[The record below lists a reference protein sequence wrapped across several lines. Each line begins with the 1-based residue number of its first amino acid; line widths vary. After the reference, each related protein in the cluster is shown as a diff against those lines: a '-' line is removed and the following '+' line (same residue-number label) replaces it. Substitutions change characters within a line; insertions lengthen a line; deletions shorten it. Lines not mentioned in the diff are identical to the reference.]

1 VNPTIHRITL
11 AVPALGLAS
20 VVLAFLLGDAR
31 VGIAASVGAVV
42 ALANWMSLRW
52 LVGRAT
58 QGTVRSRNGLMV
70 LLGAK
75 MLLLGLVCWG
85 LLARFGLEPFGFAIG
100 LSSLVGGIFLG
111 SVFVSSARPA
121 LGEES

>member
-1 VNPTIHRITL
+1 MNPTIHRITL
-11 AVPALGLAS
+11 AVPALGLSA
-20 VVLAFLLGDAR
+20 VALTFLLGDAR
-31 VGIAASVGAVV
+31 LGVAACVGAVV
-42 ALANWMSLRW
+42 AFANWLSLRW
-52 LVGRAT
+52 LVARATSGSVKGRA
-58 QGTVRSRNGLMV
+58 GLMA

-85 LLARFGLEPFGFAIG
+85 LLARFGLEPLGFAVG

-111 SVFVSSARPA
+111 SVFVSPARPA